1 MVNACVCVCA
11 LAAPADAANPLAKG
25 KERNRP
31 PPLPPP
37 PSPPSGAVS
46 QTFTTADGLK
56 AGITLDSVA
65 GLTLGADAK
74 VEGKG
79 VVRAVGGQYNSRAG
93 PLLRVRARPAPW
105 AEAVASLHPRTRTAG
120 VTAMLA
126 PAWLATGPG
135 KTATMTVDVS
145 APYGDPRAA
154 TGGKRGALK
163 GAVGMKWG
171 F

>member
-1 MVNACVCVCA
+1 MVNACVCVLCA
-11 LAAPADAANPLAKG
+11 KRAR
-25 KERNRP
+25 ERKQKTN
-31 PPLPPP
+31 P
-37 PSPPSGAVS
+37 PSPPLHPPLPGAVS

-154 TGGKRGALK
+154 AGGKRGALK